1 MIEMLIK
8 PKQGGGVKL
17 LIYKEVTASFKK
29 KGGPGC

>member
-1 MIEMLIK
+1 MIEMLTK
-8 PKQGGGVKL
+8 PKRGGVKL